1 MNLLNS
7 RQLSAAIKA
16 LAAIFI
22 VFLTEMAAGAQA
34 LSVMPVNIFFSPG
47 QRATSLTVTN
57 QGSRESAIQIRAYAW
72 DQKDGED
79 QLTTSSAVVLSPPL
93 ASIPPGA
100 TQVVRLILRQPPE
113 GQEATYRI
121 LVDQIPPPAE
131 EGMVHV
137 VLRLSIPIFAKP
149 TIRAFPDL
157 QFHLERD
164 AGQIY
169 LVGTNKGLVH
179 EVLRD
184 ILLSTTDGH
193 QFKAE
198 SSAPPYILSGA
209 TRRWHVATPN
219 AEPLPGET
227 LLLTA
232 HSDAGAIKEQVRFV
246 PRP

>member
-1 MNLLNS
+1 
-7 RQLSAAIKA
+7 
-16 LAAIFI
+16 
-22 VFLTEMAAGAQA
+22 
-34 LSVMPVNIFFSPG
+34 
-47 QRATSLTVTN
+47 
-57 QGSRESAIQIRAYAW
+57 
-72 DQKDGED
+72 
-79 QLTTSSAVVLSPPL
+79 
-93 ASIPPGA
+93 
-100 TQVVRLILRQPPE
+100 
-113 GQEATYRI
+113 
-121 LVDQIPPPAE
+121 
-131 EGMVHV
+131 MVHV